1 MTGFVYRLDG
11 ASSLA
16 TISSKTLCAR
26 RWTTDSPLHP
36 FLRAKHGGVSHNE
49 RIYRMCFWT
58 SLEKAN
64 ATRES
69 DYTLFLD
76 TVLLRCPEIA
86 LQGVGF
92 QKTWDDATREGDAF
106 MFWIVEQASTSNGN
120 FSDAGVPFS
129 TCEVLFERR
138 WVALPSYIS
147 HALGQPGQ

>member
-1 MTGFVYRLDG
+1 
-11 ASSLA
+11 
-16 TISSKTLCAR
+16 
-26 RWTTDSPLHP
+26 
-36 FLRAKHGGVSHNE
+36 
-49 RIYRMCFWT
+49 MCFWT

-106 MFWIVEQASTSNGN
+106 MFWIVEQASTTNGT
-120 FSDAGVPFS
+120 FSDTGVSFS
-129 TCEVLFERR
+129 TCEVLFEKR
-138 WVALPSYIS
+138 WIALPSYLA
-147 HALGQPGQ
+147 HALGQPG